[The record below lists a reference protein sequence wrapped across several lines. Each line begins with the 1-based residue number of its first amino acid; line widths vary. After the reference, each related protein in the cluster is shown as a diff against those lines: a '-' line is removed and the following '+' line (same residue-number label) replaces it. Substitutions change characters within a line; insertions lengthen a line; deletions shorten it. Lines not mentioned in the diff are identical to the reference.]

1 MVVRLVDAQPASGKE
16 KVVETPSPVPTA
28 RAAPSRQPVD
38 RVKKQTASNLKVD
51 TARQHRPAPAEA
63 EVPVSL
69 AETVQA
75 PSLPKDK
82 TPPETSEP
90 FPATEAVA
98 MAIESEIVPGRQ
110 DAGSE
115 GGAAIGQSAPMEAI
129 FGTENGPKILR
140 MVQPIYPL
148 RARRLRKEG
157 RVVLRL
163 HLDSIGNVR
172 ETEVV
177 ESAGLGFD
185 AAALDAMKKSKFLP
199 AIKDGRP
206 AACLALLP
214 VRFALQASR

>member
-1 MVVRLVDAQPASGKE
+1 
-16 KVVETPSPVPTA
+16 
-28 RAAPSRQPVD
+28 
-38 RVKKQTASNLKVD
+38 
-51 TARQHRPAPAEA
+51 
-63 EVPVSL
+63 
-69 AETVQA
+69 
-75 PSLPKDK
+75 
-82 TPPETSEP
+82 
-90 FPATEAVA
+90 